1 MLELIF
7 PILGVVLTNIFG
19 LNILRSYLINREK
32 LINEYNEILFY
43 IIIFNVYFWLFYS
56 IVIKDIFIFLSCISS
71 IISSFGFIQIMY
83 KHIKPEKLIY
93 IESISIICL
102 LYLLTIIFL
111 LNFTSISLYKVQQI
125 VGISCILS
133 TITVNITPLL
143 IIKQVITTQNT
154 DLIYLPQIFI
164 NSINY
169 LCWFIYSTINY
180 NIFLIIPNCISLIL
194 CLFQFIVYVFIRIK
208 INNQVLPIV
217 N

>member
-1 MLELIF
+1 MIEIIF
-7 PILGVVLTNIFG
+7 PSLGVVLTNIFG

-56 IVIKDIFIFLSCISS
+56 IVIKDIFIFFSCISS
-71 IISSFGFIQIMY
+71 IIASFGFIQIMY
-83 KHIKPEKLIY
+83 KHMKPEKLIY

-111 LNFTSISLYKVQQI
+111 LNFTSIGLYKVQQI
-125 VGISCILS
+125 VGSSCVVS

-180 NIFLIIPNCISLIL
+180 NVFLLITNCVSLIL
-194 CLFQFIVYVFIRIK
+194 CLFQIIVYVFIRIK
-208 INNQVLPIV
+208 INNKILPIV